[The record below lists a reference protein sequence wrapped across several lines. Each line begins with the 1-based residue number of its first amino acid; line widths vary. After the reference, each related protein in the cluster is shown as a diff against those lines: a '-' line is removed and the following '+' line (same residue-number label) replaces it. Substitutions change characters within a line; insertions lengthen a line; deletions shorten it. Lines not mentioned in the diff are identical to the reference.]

1 MTLKEFIEKST
12 ASLRELYPAPEARN
26 IINILLSERLGLK
39 TWELALRMDMEIGDA
54 FSLDLSRLLSAEPLQ
69 YVLGYA
75 EFYGRRFKV
84 GPEVLIPRPE
94 TESLVEWALA
104 QNIKKGGRVLDLCTG
119 SGAIAWSIALERPDL
134 QLYAVDLS
142 PSALA
147 CAKGQF
153 SSSSSPEFIQGDA
166 LDQDFL
172 RSLGRFDMILSN
184 PPYIMESEKSLMRA
198 NVLNYEPAMAL
209 FVKDEDPLVF
219 YRAIARAC
227 GFLLA
232 EGGLGIVECN
242 ELLANETAL
251 IFEKEAGKKPLL
263 VRDLGGKC
271 RFVAF

>member
-54 FSLDLSRLLSAEPLQ
+54 FSRDLSRLLSAEPLQ

-134 QLYAVDLS
+134 QLCAVDLS
-142 PSALA
+142 PEALA

-198 NVLNYEPAMAL
+198 NVLDYEPAMAL

-227 GFLLA
+227 GFLL
-232 EGGLGIVECN
+232 EEDGIGIVECN

-251 IFEKEAGKKPLL
+251 LFEKEAGKRPLL

>member
-54 FSLDLSRLLSAEPLQ
+54 FSRDLSRLLSAEPLQ

-119 SGAIAWSIALERPDL
+119 SGAIAWGIAQGRPEL
-134 QLYAVDLS
+134 
-142 PSALA
+142 
-147 CAKGQF
+147 
-153 SSSSSPEFIQGDA
+153 
-166 LDQDFL
+166 
-172 RSLGRFDMILSN
+172 
-184 PPYIMESEKSLMRA
+184 
-198 NVLNYEPAMAL
+198 
-209 FVKDEDPLVF
+209 PL
-219 YRAIARAC
+219 
-227 GFLLA
+227 
-232 EGGLGIVECN
+232 
-242 ELLANETAL
+242 
-251 IFEKEAGKKPLL
+251 
-263 VRDLGGKC
+263 
-271 RFVAF
+271 

>member
-1 MTLKEFIEKST
+1 MTIKEFIEKST

-54 FSLDLSRLLSAEPLQ
+54 FSRDLSRLLSAEPLQ

-134 QLYAVDLS
+134 QLCAVDLS
-142 PSALA
+142 PEALA

-166 LDQDFL
+166 LDQNFL

-219 YRAIARAC
+219 YRSIARAC

-242 ELLANETAL
+242 ELLANETSL
-251 IFEKEAGKKPLL
+251 LFEKEAGKRPLL

>member
-75 EFYGRRFKV
+75 EFHGRRFKV

-134 QLYAVDLS
+134 QLCAVDLS

-198 NVLNYEPAMAL
+198 NVLDYEPAMAL

-227 GFLLA
+227 GFLLT
-232 EGGLGIVECN
+232 EDGIGIVECN

-251 IFEKEAGKKPLL
+251 LFEKEAGKRPLL

>member
-198 NVLNYEPAMAL
+198 NVLDYEPAMAL

-232 EGGLGIVECN
+232 EGGFGIVECN

-251 IFEKEAGKKPLL
+251 LFEKEAGKRPLL
-263 VRDLGGKC
+263 VRELGGKC

>member
-198 NVLNYEPAMAL
+198 NVLDYEPAMAL

-232 EGGLGIVECN
+232 EGGFGIVECN

-251 IFEKEAGKKPLL
+251 LFEKEAGKRPLL